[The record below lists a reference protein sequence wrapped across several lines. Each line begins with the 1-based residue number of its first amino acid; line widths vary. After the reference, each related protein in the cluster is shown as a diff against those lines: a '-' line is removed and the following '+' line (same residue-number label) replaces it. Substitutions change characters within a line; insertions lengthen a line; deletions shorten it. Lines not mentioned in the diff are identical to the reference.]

1 MTRRHR
7 HFQRRPG
14 GTIVVST
21 RITLELGRDDGLIAA
36 LEAAPPGR
44 VATLIAQFMR
54 RGASEPS
61 ELPKPDK
68 PHSAASKPRPNGSD
82 GKQRRCPN
90 PCSTRRTV

>member
-1 MTRRHR
+1 MTRKHR

-14 GTIVVST
+14 GSIVVST
-21 RITLELGRDDGLIAA
+21 RITLELGRDDGLIDA

-61 ELPKPDK
+61 ELPKPDNPPK
-68 PHSAASKPRPNGSD
+68 TPSKPRPN
-82 GKQRRCPN
+82 
-90 PCSTRRTV
+90 PCTTRRAA